1 MLFKGVKAM
10 ERLSKCI
17 AERPGELKKLK
28 DGGAKVVGTLGLGY
42 VPEELIYACG
52 AVPQRLIKGGRRQPV
67 DEAHAYCHTAFSTFH
82 KAQIGY
88 LLGGKEP
95 LYNSLDYLVVEAGDW
110 FSELAGMHVYAEKRM
125 PTTWLG
131 IPGNFDFSGALQY
144 FIKSLEKLRATL
156 EELTGKKLS
165 DEKLKEYILLYNEMR
180 SLLGAISHLRKSP
193 SPPISGLDFI
203 KLNHASFYCEPHA
216 YVDVL
221 RSIYNEMKGAEGVY
235 KSDTPRIAIFGCP
248 IAEGDYVLPQMI
260 EDAGGAIVAE
270 ELCGGVRH
278 FESNT
283 VLNGSLMESLAARY
297 YPPYPRDPWKYPW
310 GEDLPSLYTGIVEDY
325 NVKGVI
331 WYQLMYMEAFAYLG
345 HVVGKRLK
353 KLGIPMMTLQSEY
366 DLEGR
371 MEANRTRVET
381 FVEIV
386 RTSGKGA

>member
-1 MLFKGVKAM
+1 M
-10 ERLSKCI
+10 ETLSKCI

-28 DGGAKVVGTLGLGY
+28 DAGAKVVGTLGLGY
-42 VPEELIYACG
+42 IPEELIYACG
-52 AVPQRLIKGGRRQPV
+52 AVPQRLIKGGERQAV

-131 IPGNFDFSGALQY
+131 IPGNVDFSGALQY
-144 FIKSLEKLRATL
+144 FIRSLEKLRATL

-180 SLLGAISHLRKSP
+180 SLLRSISHLRKTP

-221 RSIYNEMKGAEGVY
+221 RSIYNEMKDTVGVY
-235 KSDTPRIAIFGCP
+235 TAGTPRIAIFGCP
-248 IAEGDYVLPQMI
+248 IAEGDYVLPRLI

-270 ELCGGVRH
+270 ELCGGIRH

-283 VLNGSLMESLAARY
+283 VLNGNLMESLAARY

-310 GEDLPSLYTGIVEDY
+310 GEDLPALYTRIIEDY

-345 HVVGKRLK
+345 HIVGKRLK